1 MLINLIIN
9 LVAKNE
15 PAQQTTQ
22 INTNMGTNYGATG
35 HVSNNPFA
43 SASSAMIEE
52 NVQPEAKDIY
62 MHGTPDDRSY

>member
-1 MLINLIIN
+1 MS
-9 LVAKNE
+9 KRFSSFSFQNE

-22 INTNMGTNYGATG
+22 ININTGANYGATG

-43 SASSAMIEE
+43 SSAAAMVEE
-52 NVQPEAKDIY
+52 TVQPEAKDVY